1 MTQFEP
7 TLILKRLRIEK
18 DGHSVYDEKFHLGTN
33 VIRGDN
39 SSGKSTILN
48 FIYFAL
54 GGDHSDWSE
63 DAIRCTRVLA
73 EVDINGSNV
82 TLGRDV
88 SEKSSQPMDIFS
100 GSLSEALDARSDQ
113 WLRYPYK
120 RSARESFS
128 QALFRLMNV
137 PEAAGDGTGNLTMN
151 QVLRLLYADQLS
163 PIENLF
169 KYEGRWDTPT
179 IRDAVGRLLCGA
191 NETQIYENQIRIR
204 TLSSEFD
211 KIDAELKAVFTAFG
225 HSGENLTKSWVELQK
240 KELAIELDAL
250 ILKIESVERQQL
262 ISDQD
267 ELTTKAQDAA
277 YSEVQDNL
285 AKMASLKTA
294 RDSLSLSI
302 MDIERYVSSI
312 RNRLRSLKESSMV
325 SEVLGDLQFDTCP
338 VCLEEVIHEGGSAC
352 HLCKTPMQPE
362 KVKDRMVLLSNEASM
377 QLRQSE
383 EALVRKINQLGDIEE
398 KLSNAKN
405 DWLRVSKR
413 FSEIKSRPTTIS
425 QNNLREI
432 HIQRGYLERKI
443 EDQDRLAAVI
453 DRVAMHSERKVAIQ
467 SKMTALETEIQALEA
482 LQEKRLATAFTA
494 ISEEI
499 KELLRSDLR
508 RQDTFENPDSV
519 AFDFSSNRISVDNHS
534 YFSASSRVVLKT
546 SFFVAFLVAAT
557 KHSFFRHPKF
567 CLIDTIEDKGME
579 QERSQNFQKLIVS
592 SSEKAEVEHQI
603 IFATAMI
610 APELNNEAY
619 TVGRN
624 STRDDPTLDFSL
636 R

>member
-54 GGDHSDWSE
+54 GGDLSDWSE
-63 DAIRCTRVLA
+63 DAVRCSRVLA

-100 GSLSEALDARSDQ
+100 GPLSEALSARSDQ

-128 QALFRLMNV
+128 QALFRLMNI

-240 KELAIELDAL
+240 RELAIELDTL
-250 ILKIESVERQQL
+250 ILKIESVERQQ
-262 ISDQD
+262 IVSDQD

-277 YSEVQDNL
+277 YSAVQDSL
-285 AKMASLKTA
+285 TRMASLKID
-294 RDSLSLSI
+294 RDSLSLSL

-362 KVKDRMVLLSNEASM
+362 KVKERMVLFSNEASM
-377 QLRQSE
+377 QLRQGE
-383 EALVRKINQLGDIEE
+383 EVLARKRNQLGDIEE
-398 KLSNAKN
+398 KLTNAKSN
-405 DWLRVSKR
+405 WLRDSRR
-413 FSEIKSRPTTIS
+413 FSEIKSRPTTAS
-425 QNNLREI
+425 QNSLREL

-453 DRVAMHSERKVAIQ
+453 DRVAMHSERKGAIK
-467 SKMTALETEIQALEA
+467 SEMTVLETEIQGLEA

-508 RQDTFENPDSV
+508 RQDTFENPESV
-519 AFDFSSNRISVDNHS
+519 AFDFASNRISVDNHR

-546 SFFVAFLVAAT
+546 SFFVAFLMAAT

-592 SSEKAEVEHQI
+592 RSEKSAVEHQI

-610 APELNNEAY
+610 APELNSEAY
-619 TVGRN
+619 TVGRH
-624 STRDDPTLDFSL
+624 STLDNPTLDFS
-636 R
+636 RG

>member
-7 TLILKRLRIEK
+7 TIILNRLRIEK

-33 VIRGDN
+33 IIRGDN

-54 GGDHSDWSE
+54 GGDLSDWSE
-63 DAIRCTRVLA
+63 DAVRCSRVFA
-73 EVDINGSNV
+73 EVSINGSNV
-82 TLGRDV
+82 TLARDI
-88 SEKSSQPMDIFS
+88 SEQSSQPMDMFS
-100 GSLSEALDARSDQ
+100 GILSDALTSPSNM
-113 WLRYPYK
+113 WMRYPYK

-191 NETQIYENQIRIR
+191 NETQIYENQIRLR

-211 KIDAELKAVFTAFG
+211 KIDAELTAVFTAFG

-240 KELAIELDAL
+240 NELTVELNTL
-250 ILKIESVERQQL
+250 ISKVETVERQQ
-262 ISDQD
+262 IASASD
-267 ELTTKAQDAA
+267 ELTIQAQETAYDA
-277 YSEVQDNL
+277 VQKSL
-285 AKMASLKTA
+285 GKMANLKIE
-294 RDSLSLSI
+294 RDSLSLGIS
-302 MDIERYVSSI
+302 DIERYVDSI
-312 RNRLRSLKESSMV
+312 RNRLKSLKESSLV
-325 SEVLGDLQFDTCP
+325 SEILGDVQFDTCP
-338 VCLEEVIHEGGSAC
+338 VCLEEVIHDSGSAC

-362 KVKDRMVLLSNEASM
+362 QVKERLVLFSNEASM

-383 EALVRKINQLGDIEE
+383 EVLIRKRSKLADIEE
-398 KLSNAKN
+398 QLTKATSEWSR
-405 DWLRVSKR
+405 DSRR
-413 FSEIKSRPTTIS
+413 FSEIKSRPTTAS
-425 QNNLREI
+425 QNSLREL
-432 HIQRGYLERKI
+432 HVERGYLERKI

-453 DRVAMHSERKVAIQ
+453 DRVAMHSERKAAIQ
-467 SKMTALETEIQALEA
+467 SEMSTLKTEIQSLES
-482 LQEKRLATAFTA
+482 LQEKRLSTAFTA

-499 KELLRSDLR
+499 KDLLRKDLR
-508 RQDTFENPDSV
+508 RQDTFENPESV
-519 AFDFSSNRISVDNHS
+519 VFDFGSNRISVDNHR

-546 SFFVAFLVAAT
+546 SFFLAFLTAAT

-579 QERSQNFQKLIVS
+579 QERSQNFQRLIAS
-592 SSEKAEVEHQI
+592 RSEKVDVDHQI

-610 APELNNEAY
+610 APELDNDAY
-619 TVGRN
+619 TVGRH
-624 STRDDPTLDFSL
+624 STLDHPSLDFSPN
-636 R
+636 

>member
-54 GGDHSDWSE
+54 GGDLSDWSE

-325 SEVLGDLQFDTCP
+325 S
-338 VCLEEVIHEGGSAC
+338 
-352 HLCKTPMQPE
+352 
-362 KVKDRMVLLSNEASM
+362 
-377 QLRQSE
+377 
-383 EALVRKINQLGDIEE
+383 
-398 KLSNAKN
+398 
-405 DWLRVSKR
+405 
-413 FSEIKSRPTTIS
+413 
-425 QNNLREI
+425 
-432 HIQRGYLERKI
+432 
-443 EDQDRLAAVI
+443 
-453 DRVAMHSERKVAIQ
+453 
-467 SKMTALETEIQALEA
+467 
-482 LQEKRLATAFTA
+482 
-494 ISEEI
+494 
-499 KELLRSDLR
+499 
-508 RQDTFENPDSV
+508 
-519 AFDFSSNRISVDNHS
+519 
-534 YFSASSRVVLKT
+534 
-546 SFFVAFLVAAT
+546 
-557 KHSFFRHPKF
+557 
-567 CLIDTIEDKGME
+567 
-579 QERSQNFQKLIVS
+579 
-592 SSEKAEVEHQI
+592 
-603 IFATAMI
+603 
-610 APELNNEAY
+610 
-619 TVGRN
+619 
-624 STRDDPTLDFSL
+624 
-636 R
+636 

>member
-1 MTQFEP
+1 
-7 TLILKRLRIEK
+7 
-18 DGHSVYDEKFHLGTN
+18 
-33 VIRGDN
+33 
-39 SSGKSTILN
+39 
-48 FIYFAL
+48 
-54 GGDHSDWSE
+54 
-63 DAIRCTRVLA
+63 
-73 EVDINGSNV
+73 
-82 TLGRDV
+82 
-88 SEKSSQPMDIFS
+88 
-100 GSLSEALDARSDQ
+100 
-113 WLRYPYK
+113 
-120 RSARESFS
+120 
-128 QALFRLMNV
+128 
-137 PEAAGDGTGNLTMN
+137 
-151 QVLRLLYADQLS
+151 
-163 PIENLF
+163 
-169 KYEGRWDTPT
+169 
-179 IRDAVGRLLCGA
+179 
-191 NETQIYENQIRIR
+191 
-204 TLSSEFD
+204 
-211 KIDAELKAVFTAFG
+211 
-225 HSGENLTKSWVELQK
+225 
-240 KELAIELDAL
+240 
-250 ILKIESVERQQL
+250 
-262 ISDQD
+262 
-267 ELTTKAQDAA
+267 
-277 YSEVQDNL
+277 
-285 AKMASLKTA
+285 
-294 RDSLSLSI
+294 
-302 MDIERYVSSI
+302 
-312 RNRLRSLKESSMV
+312 
-325 SEVLGDLQFDTCP
+325 
-338 VCLEEVIHEGGSAC
+338 
-352 HLCKTPMQPE
+352 MQPE